1 MSFIGQFPVRLD
13 AKNRAFMPAGFRRQL
28 QQAGEQTLVVRKDY
42 FENCLVIYPAS
53 QWQQEI
59 AGVRA
64 RLNRF
69 DGNQQMVYRKLV
81 SEAQEVQL
89 DRQFTG
95 SQQMMNRWM
104 GIQQL
109 QMSLAQMAN
118 ASGNMISQMVQAKAT
133 MEGAEQT
140 QHNEQLDQI
149 KDLFSQAETLIQAV
163 IQLMQAVLSAEND
176 SLMEAIRA

>member
-13 AKNRAFMPAGFRRQL
+13 AKNRAFMPAGFRRIL
-28 QQAGEQTLVVRKDY
+28 QQAGEQTLVIRKDY
-42 FENCLVIYPAS
+42 FENCLVVYPAS

-89 DRQFTG
+89 DSNGRLLLPK
-95 SQQMMNRWM
+95 SLLDKV
-104 GIQQL
+104 GIKQDAL
-109 QMSLAQMAN
+109 FVGM
-118 ASGNMISQMVQAKAT
+118 
-133 MEGAEQT
+133 EQT
-140 QHNEQLDQI
+140 IEIWNPDVAAGANQQPFMSDGE
-149 KDLFSQAETLIQAV
+149 FA
-163 IQLMQAVLSAEND
+163 D
-176 SLMEAIRA
+176 SLKKFMTE

>member
-1 MSFIGQFPVRLD
+1 MGVFYITLKPDIDYQAKMSFIGQFPVRLD
-13 AKNRAFMPAGFRRQL
+13 AKNRAFMPAGFRRQI

-42 FENCLVIYPAS
+42 FENCLVVYPAS

-89 DRQFTG
+89 DSNGRLLLPK
-95 SQQMMNRWM
+95 SLLDKV
-104 GIQQL
+104 GIKQDAL
-109 QMSLAQMAN
+109 FVGM
-118 ASGNMISQMVQAKAT
+118 
-133 MEGAEQT
+133 EQT
-140 QHNEQLDQI
+140 IEIWNPDVAAGANQQPFMSDGE
-149 KDLFSQAETLIQAV
+149 FA
-163 IQLMQAVLSAEND
+163 D
-176 SLMEAIRA
+176 SLKKFMTE

>member
-28 QQAGEQTLVVRKDY
+28 QQAADQTLVVRKDY

-81 SEAQEVQL
+81 SEAQELQL
-89 DRQFTG
+89 DSNGRILLPK
-95 SQQMMNRWM
+95 SLLDKV
-104 GIQQL
+104 GIKQDVL
-109 QMSLAQMAN
+109 FVGM
-118 ASGNMISQMVQAKAT
+118 
-133 MEGAEQT
+133 EQT
-140 QHNEQLDQI
+140 IEIWAPDIAAMKGEQPFMSDSE
-149 KDLFSQAETLIQAV
+149 FA
-163 IQLMQAVLSAEND
+163 D
-176 SLMEAIRA
+176 SLRKFMTE

>member
-13 AKNRAFMPAGFRRQL
+13 AKNRAFMPAAFRHLL
-28 QQAGEQTLVVRKDY
+28 QQAAEQTLVLRKDY
-42 FENCLVIYPAS
+42 FENCLVVYPAS

-89 DRQFTG
+89 DSNGRLLLPQALLDKVGIRQDALFVG
-95 SQQMMNRWM
+95 M
-104 GIQQL
+104 
-109 QMSLAQMAN
+109 
-118 ASGNMISQMVQAKAT
+118 
-133 MEGAEQT
+133 EQT
-140 QHNEQLDQI
+140 IEIWNPDVAAANGPQPFMSDSE
-149 KDLFSQAETLIQAV
+149 FA
-163 IQLMQAVLSAEND
+163 D
-176 SLMEAIRA
+176 SLRKFMTE

>member
-1 MSFIGQFPVRLD
+1 MKVERKVITLEPNIDYQQKMSFIGQFPVRLD
-13 AKNRAFMPAGFRRQL
+13 AKNRAFMPAGFRRLL

-42 FENCLVIYPAS
+42 FENCLVVYPAS

-89 DRQFTG
+89 DSNGRLLLPK
-95 SQQMMNRWM
+95 SLLDKV
-104 GIQQL
+104 GIKQDAL
-109 QMSLAQMAN
+109 FVGM
-118 ASGNMISQMVQAKAT
+118 
-133 MEGAEQT
+133 EQT
-140 QHNEQLDQI
+140 IEIWNPDVAAGANQQPFMSDGE
-149 KDLFSQAETLIQAV
+149 FA
-163 IQLMQAVLSAEND
+163 D
-176 SLMEAIRA
+176 SLKKFMTE

>member
-13 AKNRAFMPAGFRRQL
+13 AKNRAFMPAAFRHLL
-28 QQAGEQTLVVRKDY
+28 QQAAEQTLVVRKDY
-42 FENCLVIYPAS
+42 FENCLVVYPAS

-89 DRQFTG
+89 DSNGRLLLPQALLDKV
-95 SQQMMNRWM
+95 
-104 GIQQL
+104 GIKQDAL
-109 QMSLAQMAN
+109 FVGM
-118 ASGNMISQMVQAKAT
+118 
-133 MEGAEQT
+133 EQT
-140 QHNEQLDQI
+140 IEIWNPDVAAQNGQQPFMSDSE
-149 KDLFSQAETLIQAV
+149 FA
-163 IQLMQAVLSAEND
+163 D
-176 SLMEAIRA
+176 SLRKFMIE